1 VTSNQEPTT
10 LAEFGGHE
18 IYPMPMFA
26 TLAVADVAAVAAW
39 YERALGFATV
49 FRAPDAGGQPAL
61 IHLRRRKYQDLLF
74 DVGLR
79 TPVGPGAG
87 SPGSHRVGRTP
98 PSRTHRSRAAYP

>member
-1 VTSNQEPTT
+1 MTSNQEPTT

-61 IHLRRRKYQDLLF
+61 VHLRRRNGREEPTRLAARPWPARSTRR
-74 DVGLR
+74 GTR
-79 TPVGPGAG
+79 AICA
-87 SPGSHRVGRTP
+87 SPIPQGTG
-98 PSRTHRSRAAYP
+98 